1 MCVELKNP
9 QEVDPT
15 NFSHSTKSFH
25 NYSDNPGKIG
35 YMIDPGSEILYSDD
49 SLIYSKQIQIN

>member
-1 MCVELKNP
+1 MCVELKNG

-15 NFSHSTKSFH
+15 NVSYSTKPFH
-25 NYSDNPGKIG
+25 NHSDNPEKVG

-49 SLIYSKQIQIN
+49 SLIYSQQIQIN